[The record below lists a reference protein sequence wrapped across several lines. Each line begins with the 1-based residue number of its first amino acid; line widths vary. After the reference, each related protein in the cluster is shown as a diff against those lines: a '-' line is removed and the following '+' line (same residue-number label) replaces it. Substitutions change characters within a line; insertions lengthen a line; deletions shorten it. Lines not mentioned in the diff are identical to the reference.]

1 VSLTDSSQARKLR
14 TRFPILLAARSV
26 CIGSAVSLCFPIASV
41 VFGQTSP
48 PPQVVTQDPPG
59 IPGKFVDISQSSGV
73 RFQGV
78 ASHTSTKYL
87 LETMGSGVAFFDYD
101 NDGLLDI
108 FFVNGAHLDNPT
120 TKGTIPQKSGP
131 QDWNRLYHQKKDGTF
146 EDVTER
152 SGLKGVGYGMG
163 VAVGDFDNDGF
174 EDLYETAYGGNRLYH
189 NNGNG
194 SFTDITESSG
204 TGGIADVLE
213 GFVSLVQMNGSDPF
227 GAPTINRPWMNRTD
241 AMQAAQDKADAAFD
255 LFRVLDLPFYTFHDR
270 DITPDGET
278 LRESIT
284 NLHTMSDYLAKK
296 MESSKTRLLWGTAN
310 LFSHPRFMS
319 GAATNPDPE
328 VFAYSATTIKHC
340 MDVTKKLGG
349 ENYVLWGGR
358 EGYETLLNTSLKRE
372 LEQMGRMLTLVVEY
386 KHKIGFSGQIL
397 LEPKPKEPTVHQYDF
412 DTATVFGFLKRFGL
426 ENEVKVNLEANH
438 ALLAGHTF
446 EHEIAMAADLG
457 ILGSLDINRGDPLLG
472 WDTDQF
478 PTDLYSMTLAMYHV
492 IQAGGLGRGGM
503 NFEAKVRRQST
514 EPEDLLHAHI
524 GGVDMCARAFLIA
537 AKIHEEGRLADI
549 VDERYAGWNLPE
561 NKAMLAGKEPLEAIA
576 ARSEERNINPQPRSG
591 RQEQLENL
599 INRHL

>member
-1 VSLTDSSQARKLR
+1 MGQSIFSS
-14 TRFPILLAARSV
+14 FP
-26 CIGSAVSLCFPIASV
+26 V
-41 VFGQTSP
+41 VE
-48 PPQVVTQDPPG
+48 
-59 IPGKFVDISQSSGV
+59 
-73 RFQGV
+73 
-78 ASHTSTKYL
+78 Y
-87 LETMGSGVAFFDYD
+87 
-101 NDGLLDI
+101 
-108 FFVNGAHLDNPT
+108 
-120 TKGTIPQKSGP
+120 KGTESTSDLAYRWYDADRTVLGKPL
-131 QDWNRLYHQKKDGTF
+131 REHLRF
-146 EDVTER
+146 A
-152 SGLKGVGYGMG
+152 
-163 VAVGDFDNDGF
+163 VA
-174 EDLYETAYGGNRLYH
+174 YWH
-189 NNGNG
+189 
-194 SFTDITESSG
+194 
-204 TGGIADVLE
+204 
-213 GFVSLVQMNGSDPF
+213 SLVMNGSDPF

-446 EHEIAMAADLG
+446 EHEIATAADLG

-503 NFEAKVRRQST
+503 NFDAKVRRQST

-561 NKAMLAGKEPLEAIA
+561 NKAMLAGKEPPEAIA